1 MPAHLERRRAI
12 IQWPVYGQEDRRYG
26 WARPSLPDTLPC
38 DAMLLGEDRVPEPV
52 RFLLA
57 IETVPAFG
65 LAAWVIEDTA
75 WVSVEIQTAIQD
87 GKAEEKHCWAKSPDP
102 RGRFF
107 SDIHEN

>member
-1 MPAHLERRRAI
+1 
-12 IQWPVYGQEDRRYG
+12 
-26 WARPSLPDTLPC
+26 
-38 DAMLLGEDRVPEPV
+38 MLLREDRVPEPV

-65 LAAWVIEDTA
+65 HAAWIVEDAA
-75 WVSVEIQTAIQD
+75 WVSVEIQTAVHD
-87 GKAEEKHCWAKSPDP
+87 GKAEEKHRWAKGPDP